1 MKFIVIKIGGSTL
14 SDMHP
19 SIINNI
25 KHLRSNNIYPIIVH
39 GGGPFINEALSNQQI
54 EPHFV
59 NGLRVTDKATMT
71 ITKHTLIAD
80 VNTALV
86 AQFNQHQCSAIGLCG
101 LDAQLFEITSFDQQ
115 YGYVGV
121 PTALNKDALQY
132 LCTKFVPIINSIGF
146 NINADTLAYFIASS
160 LKAPIYVLSNI
171 AGVLINDVVIPQLP
185 LVDIHQYIEHG
196 DIYGGMI
203 PKVLD
208 AKNAIENGCPK
219 VIIASGNK
227 PNIIES
233 IYNNDFVGTTIL
245 NS

>member
-39 GGGPFINEALSNQQI
+39 GGGTFINEALSNQQI

-86 AQFNQHQCSAIGLCG
+86 A
-101 LDAQLFEITSFDQQ
+101 
-115 YGYVGV
+115 
-121 PTALNKDALQY
+121 
-132 LCTKFVPIINSIGF
+132 
-146 NINADTLAYFIASS
+146 
-160 LKAPIYVLSNI
+160 
-171 AGVLINDVVIPQLP
+171 
-185 LVDIHQYIEHG
+185 
-196 DIYGGMI
+196 
-203 PKVLD
+203 
-208 AKNAIENGCPK
+208 
-219 VIIASGNK
+219 
-227 PNIIES
+227 
-233 IYNNDFVGTTIL
+233 
-245 NS
+245 